1 LKARKDDEERF
12 APPPQPTPEELFYGT
27 IANMADPSPAAGA
40 AAPYVR
46 LANERELAQFVEET
60 WGVRIPDRR
69 VCKGHRAPLEA
80 LAAAYFAEHPRIVW
94 KASRTFGGKTVLLAA
109 LSLTEARCLGASVT
123 LLGGSFLQ
131 SRRAHD
137 YMQGMGG
144 MAGRFWRWRKA
155 PISLLTSDPTQRAT
169 YLANGGLIEVLPAS
183 AKATRGGHPQRLR
196 GDELDEMDQTI
207 WDGAVQSAHPDGPR
221 GIMDQIVGSSTFH
234 KPNGTMASELRT
246 ARDRGWPVFEWCFRE
261 TMAARGFITEQMV
274 ARKRAS
280 ITVRDFNVEFELQE
294 PNPEGL
300 AIDSEAVEAA
310 FQAGLGEHAGEMGT
324 RVLFEKPLAGATY
337 ATGVDWGKELHHTV
351 IWTNRTDVTP
361 VRLVAFAS
369 VGRMPYP
376 VMEEMLEKRLRRYP
390 GPCSYDHT
398 GVGVGVGDHLE
409 VPADTE
415 AFDMVGRAR
424 TRLFQE
430 WIAALERGEFAG
442 PLIESAYQAHRTVTF
457 DDLYGSGHP
466 PDEFIAAALAWRA
479 GSAAPFLTR

>member
-1 LKARKDDEERF
+1 VRGRPGDDERF

-27 IANMADPSPAAGA
+27 IANMADPSPAVGS

-46 LANERELAQFVEET
+46 LANEHELAQFIEET
-60 WGVRIPDRR
+60 WGVRIPAKR
-69 VCKGHRAPLEA
+69 VCRNHKAPLEA
-80 LAAAYFAEHPRIVW
+80 LAAAYFAEKPRVVW

-109 LSLTEARCLGASVT
+109 LSLTEARCLGAGVT

-155 PISLLTSDPTQRAT
+155 PIDLLTSDPTQRAT

-196 GDELDEMDQTI
+196 GDELDEMDATI
-207 WDGAVQSAHPDGPR
+207 WRGAVQSTSPDGPR

-234 KPNGTMASELRT
+234 KPNGTMANELRE
-246 ARDRGWPVFEWCFRE
+246 AKDRGWPVFEWCYRE
-261 TMAARGFITEQMV
+261 TMAAGGFITEEMV
-274 ARKRAS
+274 KRKQAS
-280 ITVRDFNVEFELQE
+280 ITKRDFDIEFELQE

-300 AIDSEAVEAA
+300 ACDIEAVEDA
-310 FQAGLGEHAGEMGT
+310 FRADLGEHTGDLGT
-324 RVLFEKPLAGATY
+324 RVLFEKPVAGGTY
-337 ATGVDWGKELHHTV
+337 ATGVDWGKELHKTI

-369 VGRMPYP
+369 LGRMPYP
-376 VMEEMLEKRLRRYP
+376 VMEEMLDKRLHRYP

-398 GVGVGVGDHLE
+398 GVGIAVGDHLE
-409 VPADTE
+409 TGDVE

-430 WIAALERGEFAG
+430 WIAAIERGEWAG
-442 PLIESAYQAHRTVTF
+442 PRVEAAYQAHRTVTF
-457 DDLYGSGHP
+457 DDLYGAGHP
-466 PDEFIAAALAWRA
+466 PDEFVAAALAWRA
-479 GSAAPFLTR
+479 GSEVPFLTR